1 MVYPLLPLFI
11 VGVLGSSRAQ
21 LGLIEGSAVLLVA
34 LMTAFA
40 GFRSDRSG
48 RRVRWIQIGYGL
60 PVLGKA
66 IVTVATG
73 WPMVMG
79 GRLFDRFGKGL
90 RSAPR
95 DAMIADAVDAS
106 QRGRAFGVHRALDT
120 VGALVGVLLAAGLLW
135 YLTGT
140 AGLSSDGGAMSAASH
155 DQATTYRIIF
165 AVAAGLGL
173 AAFAL
178 TFFLRDMPPKPAA
191 PAGSGAAPPVHATSL
206 RASLKH
212 LPRSYWSAM
221 AVLVLF
227 SLANSADSFLLLRA
241 GDLGYSPALVVLIYA
256 VFNAVY
262 AALSYPAGVLSDRLG
277 RWGIIAVGWVIYVA
291 VYVGFAFLPASSSWG
306 VWPLMA
312 FYGVYMALTDGI
324 GKALIADHAPP
335 AYRGTAMGIF
345 YAATG
350 VASLISSVLAGW
362 VWDRWGAAP
371 AFLIGAGFAVLALIA
386 LAIYTAA
393 GRWTRRI

>member
-11 VGVLGSSRAQ
+11 VGVLGSSRAE

-140 AGLSSDGGAMSAASH
+140 AGLSADPGAMSAATH

-191 PAGSGAAPPVHATSL
+191 PAGSGATLPGHATSL

-212 LPRSYWSAM
+212 LPRSYWSVM

-227 SLANSADSFLLLRA
+227 SLANSTDAFLLLRA
-241 GDLGYSPALVVLIYA
+241 AELGYSPVLVVLIYA
-256 VFNAVY
+256 VFNAIY

-277 RWGIIAVGWVIYVA
+277 RWGIIAVGWVVYVA
-291 VYVGFAFLPASSSWG
+291 VYVGFAFLPSSSAWG

-335 AYRGTAMGIF
+335 DYRGTAMGIF

-350 VASLISSVLAGW
+350 VASLVSSVVAGW
-362 VWDRWGAAP
+362 VWDRWGATP